1 MVGFEECYSIYGSNQ
16 MFLIGF
22 MYGIFIPTV
31 SHKNQP
37 IHVGKYTIYMDP
49 IWVLMHLLLY
59 SWHVGLVLQPSG
71 GVFSQGSRTSEGERS
86 SSRRGPIDYHSFL
99 TLGKYISGVILVPGA
114 TFYPEKM

>member
-22 MYGIFIPTV
+22 MYGILPTV

-71 GVFSQGSRTSEGERS
+71 GVFSQGSRTSSERS
-86 SSRRGPIDYHSFL
+86 ASRRGPVDYHSFL
-99 TLGKYISGVILVPGA
+99 TLGKYIYIYQVLFWYPGQPFIL
-114 TFYPEKM
+114 K